1 MPLLLTDSD
10 VNQVMTMQDCVG
22 VMEDMLDQAHRGMAW
37 FQPRS
42 HIRTP
47 VGYHHIMPGALLD
60 SGVVG
65 LKVYTARFPAGSR
78 FLTVL
83 HDSQTGDLL
92 ALLQGGR
99 CSQLRTGAL
108 SGVASKVHGPAGR
121 ILHRHY
127 WHRRPGQGPA

>member
-92 ALLQGGR
+92 ALLQGAGVLSCVPEPLAESPQSTWPGR
-99 CSQLRTGAL
+99 T
-108 SGVASKVHGPAGR
+108 HP
-121 ILHRHY
+121 
-127 WHRRPGQGPA
+127 P

>member
-78 FLTVL
+78 FLTR
-83 HDSQTGDLL
+83 SARQPN
-92 ALLQGGR
+92 GR
-99 CSQLRTGAL
+99 PF
-108 SGVASKVHGPAGR
+108 GPAAR
-121 ILHRHY
+121 
-127 WHRRPGQGPA
+127 GPVLPAAYRGP